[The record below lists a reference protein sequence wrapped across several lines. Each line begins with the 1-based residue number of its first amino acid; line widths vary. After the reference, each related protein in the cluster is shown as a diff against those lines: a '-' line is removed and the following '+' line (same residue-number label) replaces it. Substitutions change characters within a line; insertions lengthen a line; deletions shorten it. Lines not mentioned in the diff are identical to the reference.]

1 MNEISLPIDFHGSCD
16 WAPLR
21 PYSNGVRR
29 IITEFSKW
37 AEYEEARFLLVAL
50 RQAFPNIWEES
61 TRVADIAIVD
71 PMAVFAANVYYD
83 LSMQYPACTAFAVN
97 SPKGP
102 IHAHCLDWD
111 SGFNVLRDHSHLFR
125 FISQGESTKFLSVG
139 WPGFLGVFVGIAPSR
154 FAVTLNAVWSED
166 EGSLGEPVAFL
177 LRKALTEI
185 EKFDDAVIFL
195 AEAKISC
202 NCLLLVSGVHQGE
215 IAVIERTPL
224 RSIVC
229 RTDRKVHL
237 ITNHY
242 CLLEA
247 GSNKPGYIPTGQ
259 EPVGR
264 NSRGRYKEV
273 LKQLSLEIPRSMKAC
288 FSLLALPPFCQPITV
303 QRVVMR
309 ASTGEILASPIVKNS
324 MNKVTCV

>member
-1 MNEISLPIDFHGSCD
+1 MDEISLPIDFQGSCD

-21 PYSNGVRR
+21 PYSNGARR

-37 AEYEEARFLLVAL
+37 AECEEAQLSLVAL
-50 RQAFPNIWEES
+50 RQAFPKIWEES
-61 TRVADIAIVD
+61 THVADIAGVD
-71 PMAVFAANVYYD
+71 PMAVLAANVYYD
-83 LSMQYPACTAFAVN
+83 LSMKYPACTAFAVN
-97 SPKGP
+97 SPNGP

-111 SGFNVLRDHSHLFR
+111 SGFNVLREHSHLFR
-125 FISQGESTKFLSVG
+125 YTSQDESTKFLSVG

-154 FAVTLNAVWSED
+154 FAVTLNAVWSKD
-166 EGSLGEPVAFL
+166 EGSLSEPVAFL
-177 LRKALTEI
+177 LRKALTAI
-185 EKFDDAVIFL
+185 QKFDDAVMFL

-202 NCLLLVSGVHQGE
+202 NCLLLITGVHQGE

-229 RTDRKVHL
+229 RTDRKFHL

-264 NSRGRYKEV
+264 NSHGRYKEAS
-273 LKQLSLEIPRSMKAC
+273 KRLSFEIPRSMKAC
-288 FSLLALPPFCQPITV
+288 FSLLASPPFCQPTTV
-303 QRVVMR
+303 QHVAMR
-309 ASTGEILASPIVKNS
+309 ASTGEIIASPTVEKLN
-324 MNKVTCV
+324 